1 MLPQLTDDATARRRS
16 LYKRG
21 KTASVACKADPR
33 FSYMLY
39 VPEID
44 PAGPPPA
51 LLVSMHG
58 TARQQELY
66 RTSFAEFGQY
76 NNCVVLA
83 PLFPIGVRG
92 DDNSDGYKYILE
104 GDIRYDEVLLAMVA
118 EVEAALG
125 VSFPRF
131 MLFGFSGGGHFT
143 HRFLFLHADRLSAA
157 CIGSP
162 GSVTLLDDS
171 RDWWVGIRNVKEMF
185 GLEVDYDALARVDV
199 HLVVGAADLETWEI
213 THQPGSQHWMEGAND
228 AGATRIERNTAL
240 MNSLKAHGVQAT
252 QSIAPNVSHSMTG
265 VLPYVKDFF
274 LAHLQRQR
282 ARKAA

>member
-1 MLPQLTDDATARRRS
+1 MLPQVSDDATARRKAI
-16 LYKRG
+16 YKRG
-21 KTASVACKADPR
+21 NAAAVACKADPR
-33 FSYMLY
+33 FSYVLY
-39 VPEID
+39 VPTLR
-44 PAGPPPA
+44 PGAAPPE
-51 LLVSMHG
+51 LIVSMHG

-66 RTSFAEFGQY
+66 RNAFSEFAEY

-104 GDIRYDEVLLAMVA
+104 GDIRYDTVLLSMVA

-125 VSFPRF
+125 LSFPEF

-143 HRFLFLHADRLSAA
+143 HRFLFLHPDRISAA

-162 GSVTLLDDS
+162 GSVTLLDDT
-171 RDWWVGIRNVKEMF
+171 RDWWVGVRNTREMF
-185 GLEVDYDALARVDV
+185 GIDIDYEALKRTDV

-228 AGATRIERNTAL
+228 AGTTRIERNTTL
-240 MNSLKAHGVQAT
+240 LGSLQEHGVAAT
-252 QSIAPNVSHSMTG
+252 QSIVPNVAHSMTG
-265 VLPYVKDFF
+265 VLPYVKAFF
-274 LAHLQRQR
+274 LDHLTKKRTET
-282 ARKAA
+282 AA